1 MIIYGRNASKIG
13 ELNIQNSTCPHCE
26 NTGTQH
32 ISVFG
37 KYAHIYWIPF
47 FPLGKEVVA
56 ECVHCKRTISQKDFP
71 SSLKNKYEDHKNQ
84 IKRPI
89 WHWAGVGVIA
99 ALVLLFNII
108 NATTVPDPRE
118 KLLDADIERIT
129 TDPTTTSDSVAF
141 KLKSLFNEFASA
153 EVNPAE
159 FGFLTKTKNDKVL
172 ILAKIP
178 SLKQVQKEGR
188 EQVIELIEL
197 VAKSTESIKGKK
209 MYIGVHG
216 KYTMMMVKT
225 PTVYEN
231 SNLVLDDPLY
241 DFYGP
246 KPSTKK

>member
-1 MIIYGRNASKIG
+1 MIIYGRKASKIA

-56 ECVHCKRTISQKDFP
+56 ECAHCKRTISQKEF
-71 SSLKNKYEDHKNQ
+71 SSNLKTRYEEQKDQ
-84 IKRPI
+84 VKRPI

-99 ALVLLFNII
+99 ALILLFNIVD
-108 NATTVPDPRE
+108 ATTEDDPRE
-118 KLLDADIERIT
+118 KLLDADIERIS
-129 TDPTTTSDSVAF
+129 TDPTMASDSAAF
-141 KLKSLFNEFASA
+141 KLKALFNEFATE

-159 FGFLTKTKNDKVL
+159 FGFLTKTKNDKAL

-188 EQVIELIEL
+188 EQVIEMIEL
-197 VAKSTESIKGKK
+197 LVNSDESLKGKK
-209 MYIGVHG
+209 IYIGVHG
-216 KYTMMMVKT
+216 KYNMMMVKT
-225 PTVYEN
+225 PKVYEN
-231 SNLVLDDPLY
+231 SNLVLDEALF

-246 KPSTKK
+246 KSSAKK